1 MAGGAGGEG
10 GCGRAGCHAGAGGE
24 WSRRPEVRAVRKEVG
39 EVGGCGEGVGVTW
52 TPGHPRSLRVQ
63 DERGDNVGTAKLTS
77 EWTVER
83 VETYLNERGFYRPG
97 QERETARVEL

>member
-1 MAGGAGGEG
+1 MN
-10 GCGRAGCHAGAGGE
+10 RL
-24 WSRRPEVRAVRKEVG
+24 PEIKTFLKEVV
-39 EVGGCGEGVGVTW
+39 EVGGYGERVGVTW
-52 TPGHPRSLRVQ
+52 TPGHPPSLHMQ
-63 DERGDNVGTAKLTS
+63 DERGNNVETAKLTS